1 MFISLFYHMRRSY
14 GAGVKTH
21 PPVHFQSI
29 GLKLLTLS
37 GPNFRLMAENVSP
50 PFANLSY
57 LKENVKPPLLRDF
70 CTLYAGALVSDS
82 L

>member
-1 MFISLFYHMRRSY
+1 MRRSY

-21 PPVHFQSI
+21 PPVHFQGI
-29 GLKLLTLS
+29 GFELLTLS
-37 GPNFRLMAENVSP
+37 GSNFRLISKNGFTP
-50 PFANLSY
+50 PHLGNFANLSY
-57 LKENVKPPLLRDF
+57 LKEIVKPPLLREF